1 MSMPFKNEAVIS
13 YLPAM
18 SNCNTPS
25 KTMMEVIQIVS
36 AHTADVLVSI
46 MNILSK
52 KYGHAV
58 DEMMEVVRTNPEFH
72 AIQIHPI
79 LTTEFFNRPAAVS
92 HIPLAAP
99 APVPVP
105 ILQPKKVIK
114 IVKKGTKIIAPVSPT
129 TSTPP
134 ISPLQIDTNV
144 ESPKTASPT
153 SPLSEIIV
161 IETPPASVVIDM
173 SNAQVAQKKAPVIK
187 RKAAAATEPS
197 MEADKK
203 DVKPHTY

>member
-1 MSMPFKNEAVIS
+1 
-13 YLPAM
+13 
-18 SNCNTPS
+18 
-25 KTMMEVIQIVS
+25 MMEVIQIVS
-36 AHTADVLVSI
+36 AHTADVFVSI

-52 KYGHAV
+52 KYGHSV

-99 APVPVP
+99 AAVPVP
-105 ILQPKKVIK
+105 ILQPKKVVK
-114 IVKKGTKIIAPVSPT
+114 IVKKSTKSPATPAPAPT
-129 TSTPP
+129 
-134 ISPLQIDTNV
+134 SPLQIDTNI

-153 SPLSEIIV
+153 SPLSEIV
-161 IETPPASVVIDM
+161 IIDTPPASVVIDV
-173 SNAQVAQKKAPVIK
+173 SNTPIATKKAPVIIK
-187 RKAAAATEPS
+187 RKAATTPAETS